1 MVGFKQKVRLYES
14 YDLINSRGD
23 IMSKYVITA
32 TEIAEIME
40 VSKRTGYF
48 IIKKLNCE
56 LTEKGY
62 MTQAGRVS
70 RKYFYERFGLEYSFE
85 SGK

>member
-1 MVGFKQKVRLYES
+1 
-14 YDLINSRGD
+14 
-23 IMSKYVITA
+23 MSKYVITA
-32 TEIAEIME
+32 AEIAEIME

-48 IIKKLNCE
+48 IIKRLNCE

-70 RKYFYERFGLEYSFE
+70 RKYFYERFG
-85 SGK
+85 